1 MEESKIS
8 DEILANLSKDLFG
21 GGRDR
26 LAEELE
32 EIEREDAR
40 RRKALVVGSM
50 AGLVGVIIVVA
61 VAWWL
66 FA

>member
-1 MEESKIS
+1 VEESEIPDK
-8 DEILANLSKDLFG
+8 ILANLSKDLFG

-26 LAEELE
+26 LAEELKE
-32 EIEREDAR
+32 LEREDAR
-40 RRKALVVGSM
+40 RRKALVVGSV
-50 AGLVGVIIVVA
+50 AGLVGGIIVIA